1 MQTSCIETC
10 LEIDMKRAPAEDFR
24 VDCPPLTNHNHDQHE
39 DRSSIFLP
47 CSCRCLR
54 VCDHECHCGSHKDA
68 CGCCDF
74 CNKCAN
80 EECHPEHN
88 DKCAEG
94 HHCVVKPAGDD
105 HGHATGTGHC
115 EPVESSTGHDGTH
128 GHDGAHGHNETHGH
142 DGAHGHDETHGH
154 AATPDSETPAQD
166 GGDSAH
172 HE

>member
-1 MQTSCIETC
+1 MKIALAFFLLAAAAVCVYATSEPHCEGVTCDPETC
-10 LEIDMKRAPAEDFR
+10 PK
-24 VDCPPLTNHNHDQHE
+24 
-39 DRSSIFLP
+39 
-47 CSCRCLR
+47 
-54 VCDHECHCGSHKDA
+54 HECHCGSHKDA

-105 HGHATGTGHC
+105 HGHATGHC